1 MNPTDTRTQ
10 EQPQPMPQPAASTA
24 IGSQLLQLA
33 RPWRARLLL
42 VAAVVLG
49 AAVLELVP
57 PLIVRHVV
65 DHNLTPHRTAGLL
78 PAALLYLAVS
88 AAVAVLTATYGY
100 LAATVA
106 QRSLA
111 GLRTRLF
118 SHLLHLPT
126 GYHDRTPVGD
136 SISRCTADIEAID
149 ALFSSS
155 VAILLGQT
163 MQLVTVAVTM
173 LVLSPVLTVAAALF
187 MPPVAL
193 FTGYLR
199 RRIRDAERETRRG
212 IGLLNTQLQED
223 LSGAEVIR
231 AFGRQTTF
239 TDRFRLALTDWLRA
253 TNKSTFYNAFYA
265 PCLGLLSGFATAL
278 LVWLSSRPA
287 FDAIGV
293 SLGTL
298 TAFIL
303 LFAQFITPLINLGDE
318 WQFVQAAL
326 AGAERV
332 FSVLALPIDD
342 HVGPAPAMPSCG
354 KEHRHS
360 QSVPG
365 DHPVPVRGPALE
377 VDRVTFGYVP
387 GAPVLHEVSVT
398 VRPGEHVVVV
408 GRTGAGKSSLLA
420 LLAGLYTPWTGQVRV
435 AGDDPRTFDDAARRA
450 MLGIVPQAVQLFSGT
465 VQDNLTLGDQTIT
478 AERAR
483 RAATLAGADRFICAL
498 PDGYDT
504 ILSDS
509 GRGTGV
515 QLSSGQRQLLALA
528 RALVTDPAALLLDEA
543 TAVIDGASDAAFRA
557 ALHEHVLAAG
567 TAVLTVA
574 HRLATARAADRVLVM
589 AGGRIAEQ
597 GTPDELLTSGGLFA
611 TLIALE
617 DAGWDWQHNLD
628 EPSPT

>member
-1 MNPTDTRTQ
+1 MSITDTHTK
-10 EQPQPMPQPAASTA
+10 EGAGLQPEPSPAVGA
-24 IGSQLLQLA
+24 QLLQLA
-33 RPWRARLLL
+33 RPWSARLLL
-42 VAAVVLG
+42 IAAAVLG
-49 AAVLELVP
+49 AAVLGLLP
-57 PLIVRHVV
+57 SLIVRHVV
-65 DHNLTPHRTAGLL
+65 DHNLTAHRTAGLA

-88 AAVAVLTATYGY
+88 AAVAMLTAAYGY

-126 GYHDRTPVGD
+126 GYHDRTAVGD
-136 SISRCTADIEAID
+136 SISRCTADVEAID

-155 VAILLGQT
+155 VATLLGQT
-163 MQLVTVAVTM
+163 VQLVTVTVTM
-173 LVLSPVLTVAAALF
+173 LVLSPALTVVAAVF

-193 FTGYLR
+193 LTGYLR
-199 RRIRDAERETRRG
+199 RRIRDAERDTRRA
-212 IGLLNTQLQED
+212 IGLLNTHLQED

-239 TDRFRLALTDWLRA
+239 TNRFRLALTDWLRA

-265 PCLGLLSGFATAL
+265 PGLGLLSAFATAL
-278 LVWLSSRPA
+278 LVWLSSRNA
-287 FDAIGV
+287 FDTIGV

-318 WQFVQAAL
+318 WQSVQAAL

-332 FSVLALPIDD
+332 FSVLALPVDV
-342 HVGPAPAMPSCG
+342 HAGPAPAISKQAISKQG
-354 KEHRHS
+354 KDRL
-360 QSVPG
+360 
-365 DHPVPVRGPALE
+365 DHHGSPADGPALE
-377 VDRVTFGYVP
+377 VDRITFGYTP
-387 GAPVLHEVSVT
+387 GAPVLHEVSVA
-398 VRPGEHVVVV
+398 VHPGEHVVVV
-408 GRTGAGKSSLLA
+408 GRTGAGKTSLLA
-420 LLAGLYTPWTGQVRV
+420 LLAGLYTPWAGHVHV
-435 AGDDPRTFDDAARRA
+435 AGCDPRTLDDAARRA
-450 MLGIVPQAVQLFSGT
+450 TLGFVPQTVQLFSGT

-483 RAATLAGADRFICAL
+483 QAATLAGADRFIRTL
-498 PDGYDT
+498 PEGYDT
-504 ILSDS
+504 VLSVS

-515 QLSSGQRQLLALA
+515 QLSAGQRQLLALA
-528 RALVTDPAALLLDEA
+528 RALVTAPAALLLDEA

-557 ALHEHVLAAG
+557 ALHEHVTAAG

-574 HRLATARAADRVLVM
+574 HRLATARDADRVVVM
-589 AGGRIAEQ
+589 AGGRIVEQ
-597 GTPDELLTSGGLFA
+597 GTPGELLASGGRFA

-617 DAGWDWQHNLD
+617 DAGWDWQHDLD
-628 EPSPT
+628 EP